1 MTLWDY
7 LVVTLAFDNAKGYV
21 VQYTAQHDK
30 TAIGTDANDYL
41 HHLGQQGW
49 EMVLSYPLPMAVSVS
64 TDVGWRERVSTSNVG
79 IVF

>member
-21 VQYTAQHDK
+21 VQYTA
-30 TAIGTDANDYL
+30 
-41 HHLGQQGW
+41 
-49 EMVLSYPLPMAVSVS
+49 PLPMAVSVS